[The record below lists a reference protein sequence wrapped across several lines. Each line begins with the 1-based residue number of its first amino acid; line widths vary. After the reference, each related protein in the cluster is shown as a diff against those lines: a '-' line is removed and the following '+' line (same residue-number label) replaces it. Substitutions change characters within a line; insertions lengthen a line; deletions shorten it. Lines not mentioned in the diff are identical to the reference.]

1 MGWMMVETKCYLY
14 YQRSMTRHETRLWE
28 EANMKTQRRHVIS
41 VIALTVIGMVFTF
54 TLSCSRKTPQEDYN
68 IRVGYKAN
76 SGYQVLFVAEAKAL
90 FAKHG
95 VQVEK
100 QEFEST
106 ELMLQAIALG
116 QIDATPAGNLE
127 TIAKIDK
134 ESPGPGSK
142 TLNLG

>member
-1 MGWMMVETKCYLY
+1 
-14 YQRSMTRHETRLWE
+14 
-28 EANMKTQRRHVIS
+28 MKTPRRYVIVVLVTM
-41 VIALTVIGMVFTF
+41 VIGTALTFTP
-54 TLSCSRKTPQEDYN
+54 SCNRKSSQEDFK